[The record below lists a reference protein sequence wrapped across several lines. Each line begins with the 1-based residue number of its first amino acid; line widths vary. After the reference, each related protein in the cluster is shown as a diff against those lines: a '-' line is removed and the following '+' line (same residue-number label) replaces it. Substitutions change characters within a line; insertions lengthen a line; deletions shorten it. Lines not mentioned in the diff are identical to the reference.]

1 MKKKLTRLLSAL
13 LCAVLLWAVL
23 PTSASAE
30 RVVHFIDVP
39 QGAWYLDAVVDLVSR
54 GIMGGKTTNTFAPT
68 DTLTREE
75 FVTMMARTALSE
87 GELNEYRYRGKFSD
101 VPQSHWSNRYINWAT
116 EAKVVNGVGGGRFN
130 PTAQLTRQDMAVM
143 VNNFAKSTGLE
154 LPVTNSPQLFLDY
167 RSIAGYAVDSVTAC
181 QRAGIIT
188 GYSDLTFQPWG
199 NAKRQEAAKMYS
211 RFLKLAVP
219 AGYKLIYKRINGVA
233 VSAVEFDPDQFT
245 AGIALGNDRV
255 RGAENVQSMVNRTG
269 AKIAVNAA
277 FFDMSTYAPY
287 GTMIDGGG
295 LITTFNRYSPAK
307 SAITMD
313 SSGRFSVENFT
324 TQVSVTAIDSQG
336 NWQEAKS
343 VGVNILPGANDSTR
357 LIFTRDWGSSLGFTA
372 KYAAALDTYGNVTAV
387 YRDQDA
393 PIPSN
398 GCLLVQRS
406 PKTDDSFWNLVSDA
420 GSVVDVEIDYV
431 GSSTQDIQLSIGV
444 GPKIVQDG
452 RPYGNSDTYAAEGLL
467 HINNYGS
474 EERVCIGVKY
484 DGSLVILHAR
494 TSLPELSKIM
504 TAMGCESAVNLDG
517 GGSANLYAGGKWLT
531 GPRSRLL
538 NNMLYFK

>member
-1 MKKKLTRLLSAL
+1 MKKKLTTALAAL
-13 LCAVLLWAVL
+13 LCLVLLWTAL
-23 PTSASAE
+23 PVYASAD
-30 RVVHFIDVP
+30 RVVHFVDVP
-39 QGAWYLDAVVDLVSR
+39 QGAWYLDAVIDLVSR

-87 GELNEYRYRGKFSD
+87 GELNEYRYQGRFSD
-101 VPQSHWSNRYINWAT
+101 VSQGHWSNRYINWAT
-116 EAKVVNGVGGGRFN
+116 EAGIVSGVGSGRFN
-130 PTAQLTRQDMAVM
+130 PTGQLTRQDMAVM
-143 VNNFAKSTGLE
+143 VNNFAKATGLE
-154 LPVTNSPQLFLDY
+154 LPVKNSPQLFLDY
-167 RSIAGYAVDSVTAC
+167 RSIANYAAASVTAC

-188 GYSDLTFQPWG
+188 GYSDMTFKPTG
-199 NAKRQEAAKMYS
+199 NAKRQEAAQLYS
-211 RFLKLAVP
+211 RFLKLSTS
-219 AGYKLIYKRINGVA
+219 AGYNLIHKRMNGVA
-233 VSAVEFDPDQFT
+233 ISAVEFDPSNFT

-255 RGAENVQSMVNRTG
+255 RGAENVKSIVNRTG

-277 FFDMSTYAPY
+277 FFDLDSYTPY

-324 TQVSVTAIDSQG
+324 TQVSVTAINSQG
-336 NWQEAKS
+336 EWQEATS
-343 VGVNILPGANDSTR
+343 VGVNVLPGSNDSTR
-357 LIFTRDWGSSLGFTA
+357 LIFTRDWGSSLGFSA
-372 KYAAALDTYGNVTAV
+372 KYAAALDTYGNVTAI

-398 GCLLVQRS
+398 GCLLIQRA
-406 PKTDDSFWNLVSDA
+406 PKTDDSFWDLAFDTGA
-420 GSVVDVEIDYV
+420 VVDVDIDYV

-444 GPKIVQDG
+444 GPKIVQNG
-452 RPYGNSDTYAAEGLL
+452 QPYGNGDTYAAEGLL
-467 HINNYGS
+467 HINNYGN

-484 DGSLVILHAR
+484 DGSLVILHAY

-504 TAMGCESAVNLDG
+504 VAMGCESAVNLDG

-531 GPRSRLL
+531 GPRDRLL
-538 NNMLYFK
+538 NNMLYFR